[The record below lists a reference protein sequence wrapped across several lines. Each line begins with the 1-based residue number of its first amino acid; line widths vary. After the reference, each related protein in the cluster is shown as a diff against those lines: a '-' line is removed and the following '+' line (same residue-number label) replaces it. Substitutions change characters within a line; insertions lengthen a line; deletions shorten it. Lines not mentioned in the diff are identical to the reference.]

1 MKGRIINLLLV
12 FALSFSASGCWS
24 RREINDLAII
34 MAAAVDKAE
43 EEGKVR
49 LAVQIVKP
57 EMIGKKKGD
66 SNSGSTE
73 EAFWVA
79 ASTGNTVYDA
89 ERMLTAHVPR
99 SLFWSHCRAVII
111 GEDLA
116 REGVAQILDF
126 FDRRH
131 DMRRR
136 MWFLIAKGEAR
147 DTLEVHRYIEKTSGN
162 ALHMLLQHAYDHS
175 KGYYISDI
183 NQFLKRLSSKGTHP
197 AAARVET
204 VHGGGGGEKEKETE
218 LKLTGT
224 AVFKADRLIGW
235 LDETETRGLL
245 WVMGKAERGVIP
257 VPCPAHDK
265 QDDKV
270 SLMTMR
276 AKSKIVPVICDDKVA
291 ITVEIEV
298 EGDIGAQDCQE
309 NLATPDKIASLNKRY
324 AEAVRK
330 EVLKALNKAK
340 DEYKVDIFGFGEA
353 VMRKYPRVWE
363 KLEKKWNDEV
373 FPTIEVNIKVK
384 ANVRRTGISSEPT
397 TKR

>member
-1 MKGRIINLLLV
+1 MKCQ
-12 FALSFSASGCWS
+12 SW
-24 RREINDLAII
+24 
-34 MAAAVDKAE
+34 
-43 EEGKVR
+43 
-49 LAVQIVKP
+49 
-57 EMIGKKKGD
+57 
-66 SNSGSTE
+66 
-73 EAFWVA
+73 
-79 ASTGNTVYDA
+79 
-89 ERMLTAHVPR
+89 
-99 SLFWSHCRAVII
+99 
-111 GEDLA
+111 
-116 REGVAQILDF
+116 
-126 FDRRH
+126 
-131 DMRRR
+131 
-136 MWFLIAKGEAR
+136 
-147 DTLEVHRYIEKTSGN
+147 
-162 ALHMLLQHAYDHS
+162 
-175 KGYYISDI
+175 
-183 NQFLKRLSSKGTHP
+183 
-197 AAARVET
+197 
-204 VHGGGGGEKEKETE
+204 
-218 LKLTGT
+218 
-224 AVFKADRLIGW
+224 
-235 LDETETRGLL
+235 
-245 WVMGKAERGVIP
+245 
-257 VPCPAHDK
+257 
-265 QDDKV
+265 DKV